1 MSIKNIMPRT
11 IEQNEQIRLERIN
24 IIMTSAMYLFATKG
38 YDSTTLDEIAKDSG
52 CSHGLLYH
60 YFKNKNGIYD
70 HLIDNVVF
78 PMMHNLVNSIDF
90 KQKAKFV
97 LYDLLNVLT
106 KALKSE
112 DDQYAWAI
120 NLLISLDLSI
130 VEGTKSTSVS
140 KAKNKKVFS
149 WISSTIERGQTEGDF
164 NKEKIVREVAASLL
178 CFIKGLAY
186 SRTRL
191 GHKKFI
197 CPNIQ
202 IPLSMVY

>member
-1 MSIKNIMPRT
+1 MPRT
-11 IEQNEQIRLERIN
+11 VEQNNQIRNERIN
-24 IIMTSAMYLFATKG
+24 SILTSAMFLYATKG
-38 YDSTTLDEIAKDSG
+38 YDSTTLDEIAKVAG

-60 YFKNKNGIYD
+60 YFKDKNGIYD
-70 HLIDNVVF
+70 YLVDNVAF
-78 PMMHNLVNSIDF
+78 PMITKLMESINF

-97 LYDLLNVLT
+97 LYDSLNMIM

-130 VEGTKSTSVS
+130 VEGTKSTIVS
-140 KAKNKKVFS
+140 KSKNKKVFS
-149 WISSTIERGQTEGDF
+149 WISLTVERGQLEGDF
-164 NKEKIVREVAASLL
+164 SKDKNVREVTASLL

-191 GHKKFI
+191 GSKKFI
-197 CPNIQ
+197 CPNVQ

>member
-70 HLIDNVVF
+70 YLIDNVVF
-78 PMMHNLVNSIDF
+78 PMMHNLVNSINF

-97 LYDLLNVLT
+97 LYDLLNVIT

-120 NLLISLDLSI
+120 NLLISLDLSV
-130 VEGTKSTSVS
+130 VEGTKSTSIS
-140 KAKNKKVFS
+140 KSKNKKVFS

-164 NKEKIVREVAASLL
+164 NKEKNIREVTASLL
-178 CFIKGLAY
+178 CYIKGLAY

-197 CPNIQ
+197 CPNVL